1 MRPEKGV
8 RLAACV
14 GLLFRIGGR
23 LSCRFLPQAGTLR
36 GERLGFTHTQEC
48 VAMKWIGLWAIL
60 WAAVCVSG
68 CITVKAPEEINVNG
82 PVPADGSKE
91 DWKAYGKSYYE

>member
-1 MRPEKGV
+1 
-8 RLAACV
+8 
-14 GLLFRIGGR
+14 
-23 LSCRFLPQAGTLR
+23 
-36 GERLGFTHTQEC
+36 
-48 VAMKWIGLWAIL
+48 MKWIGLWAIL